1 MVPETVRQQV
11 PECREQGSSNQRF
24 EEWYPEED
32 GITRDDEDHHI
43 GDNPYPHQRGN
54 DGTNDAEREPPA
66 YHAPALRF
74 VSMGQVHRR
83 EQTCLDMRQPLLAS
97 PAPRGLSVQ
106 FRRRCPAALS
116 AVDPTGP
123 QLITSDTRLLIPP
136 GGESRHQGV
145 FSAACV

>member
-66 YHAPALRF
+66 YNELCYKADNRRDE
-74 VSMGQVHRR
+74 QVHDLAQIESQVHGTYVDRD
-83 EQTCLDMRQPLLAS
+83 EWNLTQECGHGVPLLW
-97 PAPRGLSVQ
+97 
-106 FRRRCPAALS
+106 
-116 AVDPTGP
+116 
-123 QLITSDTRLLIPP
+123 
-136 GGESRHQGV
+136 
-145 FSAACV
+145 